1 MNLLNKHFLVSL
13 FKEGNLIVFGKK
25 RKGKDL
31 IFNCVINARKKNCY
45 SNIQFNPKFSQVKNI
60 LDFDIKNTYE
70 NFLNYDIKKLDRKDL
85 PFEDNHD
92 FYISD
97 AGIYLPSQYNNILNK
112 KYSSLPILYALS
124 SQVFDFNIHV
134 NTQGLTR
141 PWDKL
146 REQAD
151 YYIKALKTIKIGPFF
166 ITKFRVYDKYSS
178 AVDDLRPYP
187 SSLFMKSESK
197 ANREL
202 YECKNGIIV
211 EKFIIQRKKAIKY
224 DTHAFRKILIND
236 EPDTAVSSKE

>member
-1 MNLLNKHFLVSL
+1 ML
-13 FKEGNLIVFGKK
+13 
-25 RKGKDL
+25 
-31 IFNCVINARKKNCY
+31 FNCVINSRKKGCY
-45 SNIQFNPKFSQVKNI
+45 ANISFNPKYCEVKNI

-70 NFLNYDIKKLDRKDL
+70 NFLNDDIKKINREEL
-85 PFEDNHD
+85 PFDDSHD

-97 AGIYLPSQYNNILNK
+97 GGLYLPSQYNNILNK
-112 KYSSLPILYALS
+112 KYSSLPLLYALS

-134 NTQGLTR
+134 NTQSLGR

-151 YYIKALKTIKIGPFF
+151 YYVKALSTKKIGPFF
-166 ITKFRVYDKYSS
+166 ITKFRVYDKYTS

-187 SSLFMKSESK
+187 KSFFTKSESK

-202 YECKNGIIV
+202 YECKNGIIL
-211 EKFIIQRKKAIKY
+211 EKFIIQRKKAINY

-236 EPDTAVSSKE
+236 EAEEK